1 MERQYLAWQLG
12 VKQTMDAPVEVWMKA
27 SVPGCAQ
34 KDYAAFYGWE
44 SAYTAPNTD
53 RYKAL
58 EDVYWLYRA
67 PLRFDL
73 KENQR
78 ATMVF
83 GAIDYRYRISVN
95 GEMLHDGEGMFS
107 QIRCDVT
114 KFAGTDAWLEVLVWP
129 SPKSDDSNTRDQ
141 ANHSCKAAACYGWD
155 WHPRL
160 LTCGIWDDTYLEIA
174 PKTAVET
181 MDISYR
187 LSDDLKTCSVHVQA
201 HTGADT
207 HLSLAVTLDDKTVVA
222 IHGDTVNKT
231 SIFDFTIEDAKL
243 WYPVGYGEQPV
254 YCITVSDGQ
263 ESKTRKVGFRRS
275 RLVMNEGSW
284 AVVGYPKSRAN
295 APATLE
301 VNGIRVFAK
310 GSNWVNA
317 MLFPGDMNEDHYR
330 SLIQKAVDCNMN
342 IFRVWGG
349 GYVNKESFFD
359 ICDELGVM
367 VWQEFPLA
375 CNEYPD
381 EDRYLSVL
389 KSEATNIVRRLRTH
403 PSVVMW
409 CGGNE
414 LFNSWSGM
422 TEQHHALRLLDSIC
436 FAEDRFT
443 PFDMTSPLNGMA
455 HGPYRNYDEGIKEEL
470 ITSVRKHHDTAYTEF
485 GAPGMS
491 NREVILSFMSEE
503 EFNKCE
509 EGQPAWEGHFGFHAG
524 WYESWVRKVEVN
536 HYFGGFTDTDDL
548 IRKTQ
553 FIQAMSYRSVFEE
566 ARFQWPHCSM
576 VVNWCWNE
584 PYACAAN
591 NSVLCWPDVPKP
603 CHRSIALALRPQE
616 AAFRVD
622 RHLWNAGESFTG
634 EIWILNDSADVL
646 TNGNVTLE
654 YNIGDGWAEWGMLRF
669 GDVDPRR
676 NQKCGV
682 FTAEIPVDY
691 DGLLK
696 IRLKVDGRPDMDSEY
711 SYICRCKKTV
721 KKKMLNADW

>member
-1 MERQYLAWQLG
+1 MKKQYLAWQLG
-12 VKQTMDAPVEVWMKA
+12 VKQTMDAPVEEWIKA
-27 SVPGCAQ
+27 TVPGCAQ
-34 KDYAAFYGWE
+34 QDYAATHGWE

-53 RYKAL
+53 RYRAL

-67 PLRFDL
+67 PLRFETEDN
-73 KENQR
+73 ER
-78 ATMVF
+78 ATVVF

-95 GEMLHDGEGMFS
+95 GEVLHEGEGMFS
-107 QIRCDVT
+107 CVRCDVT
-114 KFAGTDAWLEVLVWP
+114 KFAGGDAWLEVLVWP
-129 SPKSDDSNTRDQ
+129 SPKSDDSDTRDQ
-141 ANHSCKAAACYGWD
+141 ANRSCKAAACYGWD

-181 MDISYR
+181 MDVSYR
-187 LSDDLKTCSVHVQA
+187 LSDDLKTCTVHVEA
-201 HTGADT
+201 RTAADT
-207 HLSLAVTLDDKTVVA
+207 GLSLAVALDGETVVTARGVTVDKTAV
-222 IHGDTVNKT
+222 
-231 SIFDFTIEDAKL
+231 FDLAVEDPRL
-243 WYPVGYGEQPV
+243 WYPVGYGEQPI
-254 YCITVSDGQ
+254 YSITVSDGQ
-263 ESKTRKVGFRRS
+263 ESKTRRVGFRRS

-284 AVVGYPKSRAN
+284 AVVGYPKTRAD

-301 VNGIRVFAK
+301 INGIRVFAK

-317 MLFPGDMNEDHYR
+317 MLFPADMNEAHYR

-342 IFRVWGG
+342 IFRIWGG
-349 GYVNKESFFD
+349 GYVNKESFYD

-381 EDRYLSVL
+381 DDRYLSVL
-389 KSEATNIVRRLRTH
+389 KNEATSIVRRLRTH
-403 PSVVMW
+403 PCVVLW

-436 FAEDRFT
+436 YAEDRFT
-443 PFDMTSPLNGMA
+443 PFDMTSPLNGMT
-455 HGPYRNYDEGIKEEL
+455 HGPYRSYDEGVKEEL

-491 NREVILSFMSEE
+491 NREVILGFMDEE
-503 EFNKCE
+503 EFRKCE
-509 EGQPAWEGHFGFHAG
+509 EGQPAWDGHFGFRAN
-524 WYESWVRKVEVN
+524 WYESWIRKAEADC
-536 HYFGGFTDTDDL
+536 YFGGYTDTDDL

-553 FIQAMSYRSVFEE
+553 FIQAMSYRAVFEE

-603 CHRSIALALRPQE
+603 CHQSIALALRGQE
-616 AAFRVD
+616 AAFRAE
-622 RHLWNAGESFTG
+622 RHLWKAGETFTG
-634 EIWILNDSADVL
+634 EVWMLNDSADVL
-646 TNGNVTLE
+646 NSGNVTLQ
-654 YNIGDGWAEWGMLRF
+654 YNFGDSWIEWGTLRF
-669 GDVDPRR
+669 GALAPRT
-676 NQKCGV
+676 NLCCGV
-682 FTAEIPVDY
+682 FTARLPSELN
-691 DGLLK
+691 GLFR
-696 IRLKVDGRPDMDSEY
+696 IRLRVEDKSALDSEY
-711 SYICRCKKTV
+711 TYICHYKKSART
-721 KKKMLNADW
+721 KALNVDW